1 MLGGHHI
8 PHCLNDRTKI
18 IRFIKIASIFHFLVQ
33 NHYLRVEKSETMN
46 NLKILA
52 ATAVPQAAETEY
64 VRHGRMVDDTDFHPV
79 YYCGLYF
86 L

>member
-1 MLGGHHI
+1 MLEGHHI

-46 NLKILA
+46 NLIILA
-52 ATAVPQAAETEY
+52 ATAVP
-64 VRHGRMVDDTDFHPV
+64 
-79 YYCGLYF
+79 
-86 L
+86 